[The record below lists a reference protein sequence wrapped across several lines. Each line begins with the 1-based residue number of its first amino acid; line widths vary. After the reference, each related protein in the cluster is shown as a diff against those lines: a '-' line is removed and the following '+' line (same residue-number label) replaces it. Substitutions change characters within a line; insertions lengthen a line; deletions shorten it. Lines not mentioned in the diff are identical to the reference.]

1 MKSSFQTILIIVF
14 AAAFVGAVAIFSGIF
29 SSGTKSTSTAPS
41 GRVIVWGILPRAEM
55 QAYVDNVIN
64 AESLGYTVTYIEHR
78 PEQFVQDFIVSLAD
92 NTPPDVLLF
101 SSELYSQLRPKLY
114 VTPYQAY
121 AERTYRDTN
130 IDGAQIFL
138 TKDGV
143 VALPL
148 LVDPLVVYYN
158 KDILAASNFA
168 VPPITWGTLSQT
180 VSAFT
185 KRNAQNN
192 ITQSTV
198 ALGTEANIDYMRDI
212 VSALFLQTG
221 NSIVSY
227 DSETNRYV
235 ATLGDAPNATASA
248 DSPVVQ
254 GLNFYT
260 SFSNPTSQNYSWNRS
275 LPSSRDMFL
284 AGKLAFYIG
293 RSSDL
298 FGIQAQNP
306 NLNFDVAPL
315 FQPDNAVR
323 PVTFGS
329 FIAAGVVKNSKN
341 FPAAYAAAGLI
352 SAKDGVDALSKALT
366 LPPVRRDLLLIAQ
379 PNPYISVLFRSA
391 LSAFAWPDPNP
402 SNTEQLFRAMI
413 TNVTS
418 GRTDPQ
424 SAIYETSR
432 DLQSSIR

>member
-29 SSGTKSTSTAPS
+29 SSGTKSTSNAPS
-41 GRVIVWGILPRAEM
+41 GKVIVWGILPRSDM
-55 QAYVDNVIN
+55 QTYFDDTIN
-64 AESLGYTVTYIEHR
+64 AEDLGYSVTYFEHR

-92 NTPPDVLLF
+92 DTPPDVLLF
-101 SSELYSQLRPKLY
+101 SSELYNQLHPKLY

-121 AERTYRDTN
+121 AERTFRDTN

-138 TKDGV
+138 SKDGV

-158 KDILAASNFA
+158 KDMLAASNFV

-180 VSAFT
+180 VSSFT
-185 KRNAQNN
+185 KRSSQNN
-192 ITQSTV
+192 ITQSTI
-198 ALGTEANIDYMRDI
+198 ALGTEANVDYMRDI
-212 VSALFLQTG
+212 LSALFLQTG
-221 NSIVSY
+221 NTIVSY
-227 DSETNRYV
+227 NPEANRYV
-235 ATLGDAPNATASA
+235 TTLS
-248 DSPVVQ
+248 DSPDNRAAVEPPVVQ
-254 GLNFYT
+254 ALSYYT

-284 AGKLAFYIG
+284 SGKLAFYIG

-341 FPAAYAAAGLI
+341 FPAAYAAAGVM
-352 SAKDGVDALSKALT
+352 SAKDGIDAMSKAVT
-366 LPPVRRDLLLIAQ
+366 LPPVRRDLLLVAQ
-379 PNPYISVLFRSA
+379 SNPYVSIFFRSA
-391 LSAFAWPDPNP
+391 LAAFTWPDPNP
-402 SNTEQLFRAMI
+402 GNTEQLFRAMI

-418 GRTDPQ
+418 GRTEPQ
-424 SAIYETSR
+424 TAIYDATR